1 MGISRNLTF
10 IIHCIFNI
18 KSKWEYQR
26 LDVCLLEVTE
36 NREWMVTWYWLRQ
49 NGGFIVLFY
58 AIVSSWRTYW
68 AIPKFKGSM
77 SHHYLRLTWIFYFNL
92 LPTRC
97 YSTFVMVWR
106 DKIGAKIEQNT
117 VLKKSN
123 FGMQNFFKKQQ
134 WSLKKT
140 AVGLLCPS

>member
-1 MGISRNLTF
+1 MSAYL
-10 IIHCIFNI
+10 
-18 KSKWEYQR
+18 KWLR
-26 LDVCLLEVTE
+26 IG
-36 NREWMVTWYWLRQ
+36 NGMVTWYWLRQ

-58 AIVSSWRTYW
+58 AIVSSWCTYW

-77 SHHYLRLTWIFYFNL
+77 SHHYLRLPWIFYFNL

-117 VLKKSN
+117 VLKKIN

-140 AVGLLCPS
+140 AVGLLCPSWLHETFFQSIA